1 MKKHKPID
9 YTGDNLRTIRKSAGL
24 TQEQLDQLTGIA
36 QGRISKIEAGANF
49 TRKTLLRIL
58 EAINKHNGGR
68 K

>member
-1 MKKHKPID
+1 MKKSPII
-9 YTGDNLRTIRKSAGL
+9 YTGQNIRLIRANAGISQAKL
-24 TQEQLDQLTGIA
+24 AELTGIA
-36 QGRISKIEAGANF
+36 QGRISKIEAGANI